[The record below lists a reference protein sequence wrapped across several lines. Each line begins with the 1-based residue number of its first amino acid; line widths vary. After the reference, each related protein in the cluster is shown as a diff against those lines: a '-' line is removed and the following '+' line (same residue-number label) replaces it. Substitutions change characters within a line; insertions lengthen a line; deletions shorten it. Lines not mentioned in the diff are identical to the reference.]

1 MKVKQIYRAFF
12 ALSLTIAAGN
22 VYSDDIYMAIDY
34 FKPISTEVGIQSL
47 NVSAEGR
54 LTIQF
59 LRVQELRIIQ
69 EKHTADGKF
78 QFIADT
84 GKTTIEATK
93 ITKPLSLVISSAK
106 GIEKSLSIDV
116 DPRTQVGIVDL
127 DKIIMKSEKNHGRF
141 KVQCTNCDGAN
152 LISNHQL
159 DGQLV
164 TLKKEWIIEESISSL
179 KDKLLAHKK
188 QELQIAMEQE
198 KARATII
205 AQEKIEAK
213 KRMEIEKIKLTQGD
227 GSSDDLTCK
236 SFGFKP
242 QTSGYSDCRL
252 KLEVASRQA
261 RQQQAQYDEQK
272 RQYDEQKRQ
281 HDAQLAEQKRQRQVG
296 AGLALMQM
304 GSGLLA
310 PPAPPPPAS
319 QTIVTPSGRIVNC
332 HTTGTVTNCF

>member
-1 MKVKQIYRAFF
+1 MKINQIYRAFF
-12 ALSLTIAAGN
+12 ALALTIATGN
-22 VYSDDIYMAIDY
+22 VYSDDVYTAIDY

-69 EKHTADGKF
+69 EKHTAEGKF
-78 QFIADT
+78 EFIADT
-84 GKTTIEATK
+84 GKTTKESRL
-93 ITKPLSLVISSAK
+93 ITEPLSLIISSAK
-106 GIEKSLSIDV
+106 GTEKSLSISV
-116 DPRTQVGIVDL
+116 DHRTQAVVVDL
-127 DKIIMKSEKNHGRF
+127 SDIILKSKNNHDTF
-141 KVQCTNCDGAN
+141 KVKCTNCDGPN

-159 DGQLV
+159 DGQIV
-164 TLKKEWIIEESISSL
+164 TLKKEWVLEESVSSL
-179 KDKLLAHKK
+179 KVKLLAHKK
-188 QELQIAMEQE
+188 QEMQIAKEQA
-198 KARATII
+198 KAREIII
-205 AQEKIEAK
+205 AQEKIESK

-261 RQQQAQYDEQK
+261 TQQQAQYDEQK

-304 GSGLLA
+304 SSGLLA
-310 PPAPPPPAS
+310 PPIPPPPAN